1 MATRQF
7 DKNTYISSNSYT
19 KGLSFDLDKLKIS
32 QEVYVNGENIRLES
46 TDGDMLA
53 ITNVKGERFEFSV
66 PNIYSIYKI
75 DIDYLAAAG
84 TQTFGINGH
93 VVPITISSNDT
104 NTIIV
109 NQLKSNLSINADITA
124 GLYDIQYN
132 SNYIVVV
139 SLDLNLSIPTVVTG
153 TGISIT
159 TQVPAQSNLK
169 IIGWIWIRDTIVMF
183 TTNSSNPNPSSYGQI
198 WKFKYDETT
207 NQVED
212 VDING
217 FLVISKHLIYNEKL
231 DFSRF
236 NRVSGEG
243 RYESTNKQSV
253 YFTDNHNNLRTFNIV
268 KENSFATPPEI
279 IQVNPLNQK
288 NIPIITNIQDGGFIP
303 NGVIQYFYQLVTQEG
318 IETFF
323 SNPSEM
329 ISLTNSPLSS
339 TFQNYQG
346 GDIDVVSG
354 KAVSIQINGI
364 DLRYSIIRVGYIHYP
379 SKDLANISIFYEGFV
394 PQSGTLNLTHSY
406 NETLDLPIEQ
416 GLYNLVAN
424 PFDIC
429 KGLETKKN
437 ILFAYNLKE
446 RNFDVDFDARA
457 YRFTNVNDTFY
468 LPRHSILFQENESNA
483 KVIIDGTNPT
493 AGTTINYTNSGQ
505 SWTDI
510 PETDDV
516 INPYNFE
523 DPNLNVYGGT
533 PGGDWYVGRQYAF
546 QTDGI
551 TLGGEGPNIKYKFI
565 NSPQEYGDIFQ
576 GSVTG
581 YPFVSDYSQSG
592 AKTFSSMKNPLNS
605 MNYYGHARGEVYRY
619 GIVFFDLSG
628 RPSFV
633 KWIGDIKFPQYSNKY
648 ATNPNEFEL
657 FSNAKIIQNTTP
669 NPQPFELYGLFQIT
683 NFFNS
688 SLVPGNYYT
697 INGSSNIIYN
707 PNLNNPHG
715 LVTGSVI
722 NISGMVGQG
731 ATANNMTGLVGS
743 DFIVTVIDNYTFS
756 ISPFIT
762 SNFNGIA
769 APSNTQPGFWTVVSI
784 PSFVSYPNGEYIFTQ
799 QVGIEFTLDTTT
811 PAFQEIKDKISGW
824 TYVRMERTFKDKTR
838 LGTGL
843 INAIRSSFVNSNT
856 TYWTNS
862 SRANSWLGYN
872 HDSASIIKTDS
883 VLFENMSF
891 KFDVDYNFVGGD
903 YLKVINYSATNDGT
917 GNIYLTGQFENSG
930 WYEKQYINAASIYPN
945 NNSRNPINNLY
956 NIPEANTK
964 SVVSIGGGGNFANVS
979 EYDSTDD
986 AWHGLGGKTTVLD
999 CALFNNNTLSFST
1012 NSSPYPKN
1020 TNNLI
1025 NSNGKYKIIAS
1036 YERYLATQYGGPSY
1050 TARQGQEY
1058 ITCGQFIEYN
1068 SNILSTIVTPVFSGD
1083 VYTMVTDFVKI
1094 EKNWGNQGWEDNDND
1109 YLQGQIFPAEVHA
1122 NIHLRQGYHFA
1133 NKQYPTPVGSGS
1145 GGPYDDGS
1153 NLFDEYKLNTVY
1165 NQQNNTKKYFS
1176 RPFNYN
1182 PILERPHRIHASQ
1195 QKFDGENVNAWMI
1208 YKTTDFIDLEGT
1220 YGPLNRVI
1228 LKGDKMLA
1236 YQDYALATVDVLE
1249 KQTVSGDAGEATII
1263 GVGTVLQRYD
1273 YISKETGS
1281 KHQFGVIKTP
1291 NGVYHYDSS
1300 IRKIFRIG
1308 EGLQALTDVKGISVW
1323 ANKNLLYEIKERDR
1337 TLASRPV
1344 GVTTGYNPRFN
1355 QVYFTFYDYKSN
1367 DETSGKAY
1375 TLVYNELLDIWESF
1389 LYPNL
1394 NIAPGLYMNTETRFI
1409 SVPNNLTN
1417 SGITLNKVYLHNEG
1431 EYNKYFDTLQASK
1444 FSVIVN
1450 GEQFTKMNKRFDI
1463 IEFVVEAFNA
1473 SGTYLPTETISNIFV
1488 SNDYQQTPLL
1498 NSTDLIKRFKVF
1510 RLNNLRD
1517 NTIGEPRLRD
1527 MYIKIDITYTNPN
1540 NNKLVIHDI
1549 DTYFVPQRL

>member
-7 DKNTYISSNSYT
+7 DKNTYISTNSYT

-84 TQTFGINGH
+84 NQTFSINGH

-109 NQLKSNLSINADITA
+109 NQLKSNLSINADIAA

-139 SLDLNLSIPTVVTG
+139 SLNLNLSIPTVVTG
-153 TGISIT
+153 TGITIT
-159 TQVPAQSNLK
+159 TQVPNQFYLK

-217 FLVISKHLIYNEKL
+217 SLVISKHLIYNEKL
-231 DFSRF
+231 NFSRF

-457 YRFTNVNDTFY
+457 YRFSNVSDTFY
-468 LPRHSILFQENESNA
+468 VPRHAILFQENESNA

-493 AGTTINYTNSGQ
+493 ANTKINYTNSGQ

-523 DPNLNVYGGT
+523 DPNLSVYGRGS
-533 PGGDWYVGRQYAF
+533 GGDWFDGSQYAF

-565 NSPQEYGDIFQ
+565 NSPQEFGDIYQ
-576 GSVTG
+576 GSFVTG
-581 YPFVSDYSQSG
+581 YPFVQDYTQSG

-657 FSNAKIIQNTTP
+657 FSNYYKINNT
-669 NPQPFELYGLFQIT
+669 
-683 NFFNS
+683 
-688 SLVPGNYYT
+688 
-697 INGSSNIIYN
+697 
-707 PNLNNPHG
+707 
-715 LVTGSVI
+715 
-722 NISGMVGQG
+722 
-731 ATANNMTGLVGS
+731 A
-743 DFIVTVIDNYTFS
+743 
-756 ISPFIT
+756 
-762 SNFNGIA
+762 
-769 APSNTQPGFWTVVSI
+769 
-784 PSFVSYPNGEYIFTQ
+784 YPNGEWIFTQ
-799 QVGIEFTLDTTT
+799 QVGIEFTLDTNT
-811 PAFQEIKDKISGW
+811 PAFQAIKNKISGW

-843 INAIRSSFVNSNT
+843 VNVITYDTGQTVSWANAPRDT
-856 TYWTNS
+856 
-862 SRANSWLGYN
+862 SWLSYGIGLSDVKF
-872 HDSASIIKTDS
+872 DSIC
-883 VLFENMSF
+883 FENMSF

-903 YLKVINYSATNDGT
+903 YLKVINYSATNN
-917 GNIYLTGQFENSG
+917 GNTKLTGQFENKG
-930 WYEKQYINAASIYPN
+930 WYEKQYINAAGIYPN
-945 NNSRNPINNLY
+945 NNSRNTIYNLY
-956 NIPEANTK
+956 NIPEASTK
-964 SVVSIGGGGNFANVS
+964 SVVPIGGGSNFGNVS
-979 EYDSTDD
+979 EFQTSPS

-999 CALFNNNTLSFST
+999 CTLFNNNKLNFVN
-1012 NSSPYPKN
+1012 NSSPFTSNSSPNTPN
-1020 TNNLI
+1020 TNQLI
-1025 NSNGKYKIIAS
+1025 PTGGLYKIIAS
-1036 YERYLATQYGGPSY
+1036 YERYLTNQYGGPSY

-1068 SNILSTIVTPVFSGD
+1068 SNIPSIIVTPVFSGD

-1094 EKNWGNQGWEDNDND
+1094 EKNWGNQGWESDSGNN
-1109 YLQGQIFPAEVHA
+1109 LLIGQMFPAEVHA

-1133 NKQYPTPVGSGS
+1133 NKQYPTPVGSGA
-1145 GGPYDDGS
+1145 GGPYDDGN

-1195 QKFDGENVNAWMI
+1195 QKFDGENVDAWMI

-1228 LKGDKMLA
+1228 LKNDRMLA

-1249 KQTVSGDAGEATII
+1249 KQTVSGGAGEATII

-1308 EGLQALTDVKGISVW
+1308 EGLEALTDVKGISVW